1 MTASFMMIFQLLTL
15 FLIPF
20 ILAVFMSGR
29 SLILIFFGALT
40 SQATVA
46 VAFSLLSS
54 RDGAE
59 CMGMGALSLVFYVI
73 ALSRIENNKD
83 GLNEQTGQVHHFFV
97 FYSNN
102 AIFKRR
108 KQRGPREAVF
118 NADARHCHSV

>member
-73 ALSRIENNKD
+73 TLSRIENNKD
-83 GLNEQTGQVHHFFV
+83 GLNEQTG
-97 FYSNN
+97 
-102 AIFKRR
+102 
-108 KQRGPREAVF
+108 
-118 NADARHCHSV
+118 

>member
-73 ALSRIENNKD
+73 TLSGFDNYKV
-83 GLNEQTGQVHHFFV
+83 GLNE
-97 FYSNN
+97 
-102 AIFKRR
+102 
-108 KQRGPREAVF
+108 
-118 NADARHCHSV
+118 

>member
-59 CMGMGALSLVFYVI
+59 CMGMGALSLFFY
-73 ALSRIENNKD
+73 LKN
-83 GLNEQTGQVHHFFV
+83 
-97 FYSNN
+97 FYSN
-102 AIFKRR
+102 R
-108 KQRGPREAVF
+108 KKKESF
-118 NADARHCHSV
+118 NKNKFNLRHLFFMSSRCPVLKIIRMV

>member
-1 MTASFMMIFQLLTL
+1 MMIFQLLTL

-59 CMGMGALSLVFYVI
+59 CMGMGHCRLFSMS
-73 ALSRIENNKD
+73 SRYPVLKIIRM
-83 GLNEQTGQVHHFFV
+83 V
-97 FYSNN
+97 
-102 AIFKRR
+102 
-108 KQRGPREAVF
+108 
-118 NADARHCHSV
+118 

>member
-54 RDGAE
+54 RDGSVWGWGH
-59 CMGMGALSLVFYVI
+59 CRLFFMS
-73 ALSRIENNKD
+73 SRCPVLKIIRM
-83 GLNEQTGQVHHFFV
+83 V
-97 FYSNN
+97 
-102 AIFKRR
+102 
-108 KQRGPREAVF
+108 
-118 NADARHCHSV
+118 